1 MDIFLYKMLL
11 ALHYHTMVWWGRGK
25 MVQSQQ
31 QRLWEAQIL
40 GVRELTEQTH
50 LLGTLGKLLYPF
62 PGPRDPCHLEPVLS
76 LLYWLR
82 PSDVMVSSVSCT
94 EMAPSWL
101 KEPTWLAPGGILP
114 GQSQPVL
121 AGCWPPLTT
130 RQAAR
135 IFKWQSQLSL
145 YYYGR
150 QIGQCENKSNQP
162 KKKNKGV

>member
-11 ALHYHTMVWWGRGK
+11 ASHYHTVVWWSRGK

-82 PSDVMVSSVSCT
+82 PSDVTVSSVSRT

-101 KEPTWLAPGGILP
+101 KGSYRGAYLTGPREDSPRAVTAGFSWL
-114 GQSQPVL
+114 L
-121 AGCWPPLTT
+121 ASSYNKTGCTY
-130 RQAAR
+130 
-135 IFKWQSQLSL
+135 SL
-145 YYYGR
+145 YLNG
-150 QIGQCENKSNQP
+150 SP
-162 KKKNKGV
+162 S

>member
-1 MDIFLYKMLL
+1 MIKSLYIHPDLKTVFHIQLQSPDEYSLMDIFLYKMLL
-11 ALHYHTMVWWGRGK
+11 ALHYHTVVWWGRGK

-40 GVRELTEQTH
+40 GVRELAEQTH

-82 PSDVMVSSVSCT
+82 PSDVTVSSVSCT

-101 KEPTWLAPGGILP
+101 KG
-114 GQSQPVL
+114 SY
-121 AGCWPPLTT
+121 
-130 RQAAR
+130 R
-135 IFKWQSQLSL
+135 
-145 YYYGR
+145 
-150 QIGQCENKSNQP
+150 
-162 KKKNKGV
+162 